1 MTTMTTTT
9 TASAVSRKLSA
20 LGFQKLDNFGIGYVV
35 GIEDGRILVSNKTYS
50 RGTAFVE
57 LSAAGYIVNVL
68 SRSECLVTGR
78 HQEIL
83 EVLGK

>member
-1 MTTMTTTT
+1 MKANTN
-9 TASAVSRKLSA
+9 TATAPAVSRKLAA
-20 LGFQKLDNFGIGYVV
+20 LGFHKLDGSGIGYSV
-35 GIEDGRILVSNKTYS
+35 GVEDGRILVSNRTYK
-50 RGTAFVE
+50 RGTAFLE
-57 LSAAGYIVNVL
+57 LTAAGYIVNVL